1 MHFGDRALQ
10 RLAIDHPAK
19 ITRTIGEPKG
29 KNMFEN
35 IIYQIQDGRARIT
48 LNRPDKLNAIS
59 LELQAELAEAMWE
72 ADNDRS
78 VHCVILKGAGRAFS
92 AGYDLTG
99 SGGNVPVSRI
109 QHPDNAYRGGRSID
123 DDAWQLE
130 RGQRY
135 RMAIFDMHKPVIA
148 QVHGYCLAG
157 GTDIAL
163 LCDMVIAADDA
174 TFGFP
179 PARDLGALPN
189 NMWLYNVGPQW
200 AKRLTLTGDTV
211 TGAEAQDIGL
221 VLKAVPADNLEAEVE
236 SLASR
241 MSHIDPDL
249 LSANKRIINTGLE
262 LMGARTLQR
271 MAAENDVR
279 GHNTRAANEFRNSV
293 KENGLKATLNAR
305 DDKFGDGRARVHG
318 PELRDDD
325 GKLLDL

>member
-1 MHFGDRALQ
+1 MD
-10 RLAIDHPAK
+10 
-19 ITRTIGEPKG
+19 E
-29 KNMFEN
+29 FEQ
-35 IIYQIQDGRARIT
+35 IIYEVVNKTAKIT
-48 LNRPDKLNAIS
+48 LNRPKKLNA
-59 LELQAELAEAMWE
+59 LTLQLQAEFSEALWE
-72 ADNDRS
+72 ADNDREVHS
-78 VHCVILKGAGRAFS
+78 VIIKGAGRAFS

-99 SGGNVPVSRI
+99 GGQKIPVSRI
-109 QHPDNAYRGGRSID
+109 QSENRAYRGGRSID

-135 RMAIFDMHKPVIA
+135 RMALFDMHKPVIA

-174 TFGFP
+174 IFGFP

-211 TGAEAQDIGL
+211 TGSEAQSIGL
-221 VLKAVPADNLEAEVE
+221 ILKSVPSEHLEQEVE

-279 GHNTRAANEFRNSV
+279 GHNTKAASNYRNSV
-293 KENGLKATLNAR
+293 AEKGLKATLQER
-305 DDKFGDGRARVHG
+305 DAKFGDGRAKVFG
-318 PELRDDD
+318 PEIRDDEGRLID
-325 GKLLDL
+325 